1 MKIEIRNGKV
11 ILDGYVNAVD
21 RFSKILYDKRG
32 QFIEKIMP
40 SVFRR
45 ALEKNDAIKVL
56 LNHDYD
62 KELANTKNGSA
73 KLYEDN
79 IGLRATVEITDN
91 DVIEKAKKKKLRG
104 WSFGFACNKEDEV
117 VNKNGMRE
125 RSVRDIDLFE
135 VSIIDD
141 KKIPAYIGTSIEL
154 RDGEATVIEY
164 RSEEFEE
171 DSFSY
176 EKEDEESTPNFSD
189 MTASQ
194 KREVLNSAYRQLF
207 KDGWL
212 EDYDDEFVYGTVQD
226 SSQLYK
232 MSYSITDGTVN
243 IDSNNQVKVVRGGYK
258 EIRTDQDVPKQ
269 SINVVVG
276 KIDYSKYE
284 NILNEVKGGKEK

>member
-1 MKIEIRNGKV
+1 MKIQVRNDKV
-11 ILDGYVNAVD
+11 IIDGYVNAVD

-32 QFIEKIMP
+32 QFIEKILP

-45 ALEKNDAIKVL
+45 ALEKNSSVKVL
-56 LNHDYD
+56 LDHDYD
-62 KELANTKNGSA
+62 RELANTKDDTA

-79 IGLRATVEITDN
+79 IGLRAIVEITDA
-91 DVIEKAKKKKLRG
+91 DVIEKAKQKKLRG
-104 WSFGFACNKEDEV
+104 WSFGFSCNKEDEV
-117 VNKNGMRE
+117 INKDGLRE

-154 RDGEATVIEY
+154 REDGNTTVIEY
-164 RSEEFEE
+164 RSEEFKD

-176 EKEDEESTPNFSD
+176 EDNEEDTTTPKFNE

-194 KREVLNSAYRQLF
+194 KREVLNGAYKSLF

-212 EDYDDEFVYGTVQD
+212 EDYDDSYVYGTVQD
-226 SSQLYK
+226 CSQLYK
-232 MSYSITDGTVN
+232 MSYSITDGTVT
-243 IDSNNQVKVVRGGYK
+243 IDSNNQIKVVRGGYK
-258 EIRTDQDVPKQ
+258 EIRTGEEPEQ
-269 SINVVVG
+269 SQNVNVE

-284 NILNEVKGGKEK
+284 NVLNELKGGK

>member
-1 MKIEIRNGKV
+1 MKIEVRDNKV
-11 ILDGYVNAVD
+11 IIDGYVNAVD

-62 KELANTKNGSA
+62 KELANTKDGSA

-79 IGLRATVEITDN
+79 IGLRAIVEITDA

-104 WSFGFACNKEDEV
+104 WSFGFTCNKDEEV
-117 VNKNGMRE
+117 INNSGLRE

-154 RDGEATVIEY
+154 RDGNPTVIEY
-164 RSEEFEE
+164 RDEEFENN
-171 DSFSY
+171 SFSI
-176 EKEDEESTPNFSD
+176 EKKGDESTPNFGD

-212 EDYDDEFVYGTVQD
+212 EDYDDEFVYGTIQD
-226 SSQLYK
+226 GSQLYK
-232 MSYSITDGTVN
+232 MPYSINDGTVN

-258 EIRTDQDVPKQ
+258 EIRSDEEVPEQPPK
-269 SINVVVG
+269 VDDK
-276 KIDYSKYE
+276 KIDYSSYE
-284 NILNEVKGGKEK
+284 NVLKELKGGK